1 MSLYLHRGATEVDTR
16 ALAALQT
23 PEPTHSHVPL
33 PHFELVSMVKYALG
47 YYGHEVV
54 EEHHGVT
61 EDGMRYFGL
70 LSLRSNYGPYTDTV
84 GLRNSHDKT
93 FPIGIA
99 FGSRTFVCDNLAF
112 IGDQVIR
119 RKHTANS
126 KRDLP
131 GLVAEVIEPLRTQ
144 REAQFLTFER
154 YKTTPLLQHQ
164 ADHAIMEL
172 YRREVINVQRIADV
186 AREWE
191 EPTHDWGDKTA
202 YRLFNAATFALTGK
216 VAENPSSTRMLH
228 TVIDGVCISRF

>member
-1 MSLYLHRGATEVDTR
+1 MSLCLHRGATEVEYS
-16 ALAALQT
+16 ALEALET
-23 PEPTHSHVPL
+23 PPATQSHVPL
-33 PHFELVSMVKYALG
+33 PHADLVKMVKYALG
-47 YYGHEVV
+47 YFGHDVV

-61 EDGMRYFGL
+61 EDGLRYFGL
-70 LSLRSNYGPYTDTV
+70 LSLQSSYGPYTDTI

-112 IGDQVIR
+112 IGDHVIR

-131 GLVAEVIEPLRTQ
+131 GLVAQVIEPLADQ
-144 REAQFLTFER
+144 RKAQYLTFER
-154 YKTTPLLQHQ
+154 YKGTPLLQHQ

-186 AREWE
+186 VREWE
-191 EPTHDWGDKTA
+191 EPSHDWGEPTA
-202 YRLFNAATFALTGK
+202 YRLFNATTFALTGK
-216 VAENPSSTRMLH
+216 VAENPAATRALH
-228 TVIDGVCISRF
+228 TVIDGVCERVQ